1 MQAWDTNSENG
12 KYLTGIEAQ
21 RVIVEGMRKK
31 VETMKTLM
39 TPAMSNKGNSMF
51 NFPIGNSIHSMRS
64 SAHSINSLSSYNMND
79 EVFRGEVV
87 ILNSIFVHIHCS
99 SGQRMFQTVRDSLIR
114 KVVVHSPWLPRPRAL
129 SPPPT
134 RRWVP

>member
-31 VETMKTLM
+31 VETMKTML
-39 TPAMSNKGNSMF
+39 TPAMSNKGSIF
-51 NFPIGNSIHSMRS
+51 NFPIGNSIHRS

-79 EVFRGEVV
+79 EVFRGRFLPSK
-87 ILNSIFVHIHCS
+87 INSNYS
-99 SGQRMFQTVRDSLIR
+99 LKLRQMMSQMDSLIR
-114 KVVVHSPWLPRPRAL
+114 KVVVPSPWLPLHKAWSL
-129 SPPPT
+129 LPT
-134 RRWVP
+134 PQWAP

>member
-31 VETMKTLM
+31 VETMKTML
-39 TPAMSNKGNSMF
+39 TPAMSNKGSMF
-51 NFPIGNSIHSMRS
+51 NFPIGSSIHRS

-79 EVFRGEVV
+79 EVFRGKVNLV
-87 ILNSIFVHIHCS
+87 S
-99 SGQRMFQTVRDSLIR
+99 SSFPIES
-114 KVVVHSPWLPRPRAL
+114 
-129 SPPPT
+129 
-134 RRWVP
+134 

>member
-31 VETMKTLM
+31 VETMKTML
-39 TPAMSNKGNSMF
+39 TPAMSNKGSMF
-51 NFPIGNSIHSMRS
+51 NFPIGNSIHRS

-79 EVFRGEVV
+79 EVFRGKRHPN
-87 ILNSIFVHIHCS
+87 IIIYSLQS
-99 SGQRMFQTVRDSLIR
+99 SQMMFLMVTR
-114 KVVVHSPWLPRPRAL
+114 KVVVPSPWLPRPRA
-129 SPPPT
+129 
-134 RRWVP
+134 